1 MTQPADIPDAR
12 FTKRVEEIFV
22 GKNEIEKVLVDII
35 DQEKKNAKQRIAEL
49 EWELQKEKESLN
61 QQRAMSE
68 EVKSAI
74 EDRRGS
80 IRKHIDQARHWR
92 IMIRRMAAHLRD
104 ECRKDGKL
112 TRKIQELRRNL
123 DEETTRLQATFADR
137 YGIIAPIAGSFE
149 KGDINILFGEHG
161 T

>member
-1 MTQPADIPDAR
+1 MTQPEDILDAR
-12 FTKRVEEIFV
+12 PNKRFEEVFV

-49 EWELQKEKESLN
+49 EQKLQKEKESLN
-61 QQRAMSE
+61 QHRAMSE

-74 EDRRGS
+74 EDRRSS

-92 IMIRRMAAHLRD
+92 IIIRRMAADIGD

-137 YGIIAPIAGSFE
+137 YGISAPIACSFE